1 VVNATPRPLYF
12 RGRDLLHTVEHLKV
26 ACSSVTSAMR
36 SGIQKA
42 VFIKITPN
50 SVDTDTKLL
59 RSEIMDMTKVSVCVS
74 FIKCA
79 HSTKS
84 SITGYIQL
92 RHAA

>member
-12 RGRDLLHTVEHLKV
+12 RERDSLHTVEHLKV
-26 ACSSVTSAMR
+26 ACSSVTSATL

-50 SVDTDTKLL
+50 SADADTKLL
-59 RSEIMDMTKVSVCVS
+59 RSEIMDMTKVSAYVS

-79 HSTKS
+79 HSNKKLD
-84 SITGYIQL
+84 Y
-92 RHAA
+92 